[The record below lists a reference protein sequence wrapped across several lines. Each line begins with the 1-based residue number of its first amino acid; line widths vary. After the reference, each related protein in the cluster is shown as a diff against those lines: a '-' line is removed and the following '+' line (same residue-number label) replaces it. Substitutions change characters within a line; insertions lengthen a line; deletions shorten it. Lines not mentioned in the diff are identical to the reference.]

1 MVTKALS
8 YLNVGSS
15 NPREPRRGFTL
26 IELLVVIAIIAL
38 LISILLPSLSK
49 ARTLAR
55 STLSLSHLRQHANY
69 LQSYSIDNKEQML
82 NPFARSAPGGPTSA
96 CGNNSLFWVWAPRRT
111 CNVGWPYGPGYSTS
125 GTESYGYHWLAHM
138 FYWDS
143 ESLSRNPVITAPGDV
158 ALQNWFRTNAAAQT
172 DIEWIFPSSYW
183 YPPVFWQDA
192 RRFSGPTRQLP
203 LPNNDYWIRRNRQ
216 SDIKTPANKVLV
228 FEGRDYLHPERP
240 MWNDARS
247 NVRVAAADGSAII
260 IKMASVIEDT
270 ALSATDPQKLMAPS
284 GTWNPGEGEMAGYL
298 EYGNPQGFQWT
309 YNGPA
314 YFWAT
319 RDGIRGRDFLRR

>member
-1 MVTKALS
+1 M
-8 YLNVGSS
+8 NVVSAAG
-15 NPREPRRGFTL
+15 PRRVPAFTL

-55 STLSLSHLRQHANY
+55 STLSLSNLRQHAGY
-69 LQSYSIDNKEQML
+69 LSSYSNDNKDQML
-82 NPFARSAPGGPTSA
+82 NPFSRTAPGGPTSA
-96 CGNNSLFWVWAPRRT
+96 CANNSLFWVWAPRRT
-111 CNVGWPYGPGYSTS
+111 CNVGWPYGPGFSNS

-143 ESLSRNPVITAPGDV
+143 EALSRNPIITAPGDI
-158 ALQNWFRTNAAAQT
+158 ALQNWFRTNSAAQT

-192 RRFSGPTRQLP
+192 RRFNGPTRQLP
-203 LPNNDYWIRRNRQ
+203 LPSNDYWIRRNRQ
-216 SDIKTPANKVLV
+216 TDIASPSNKVLL
-228 FEGRDYLHPERP
+228 FEGRDYLHPEKP

-247 NVRVAAADGSAII
+247 SVRIAASDGSATI
-260 IKMASVIEDT
+260 IKMANVIEDT
-270 ALSATDPQKLMAPS
+270 AISATDPTKLKAPA

-298 EYGNPQGFQWT
+298 EYGTPQGFRWT